1 MRIFFHRVAK
11 EFVLDS
17 CMLRASSLAF
27 STLLALV
34 PLTAFIFSLFTGF
47 GAFEDVKLQLQQF
60 VIDFLVPT
68 RTEEVMLYIER
79 FIDNTRTLGVVGLLF
94 FAFTSMILL
103 NGISANINSIW
114 GSTSR
119 RGFIRKFLMYMAVI
133 VLSTLLIGASFTFT
147 HTIRRI
153 VENFPDIS
161 AILKVLVRLA
171 PSLFVF
177 ITIWLITYAIPSA
190 KVDILSSLIGA
201 AAGTV
206 LWDIARFV
214 FIDGTN
220 YMIRLSVI
228 YGSIAA
234 IPIFLI
240 WLSIIWSIIFL
251 SSEITYVHQHRHL
264 WWREQHGGHMPP
276 RQQMLM
282 GLQIYLYIAR
292 SFYSGNKPPQIK
304 DLADSFSITTNLV
317 EFFTGQLESGGLVF
331 KSPNANPHLL
341 PQKDLSRTSV
351 GEVLDILHGRQV
363 AEGGDIS
370 YTEARKIVQQSIQVG
385 RRQFDQLTVLQL
397 IETIEKD
404 SPDASPDA

>member
-1 MRIFFHRVAK
+1 M
-11 EFVLDS
+11 LDC

-47 GAFEDVKLQLQQF
+47 GAFEDVKIQLQQF

-103 NGISANINSIW
+103 NGISSNINSIW

-119 RGFIRKFLMYMAVI
+119 RGFVRKFLMYMAVI

-161 AILKVLVRLA
+161 AILRVLVRLA

-177 ITIWLITYAIPSA
+177 ITIWLITYAIPAA
-190 KVDILSSLIGA
+190 KVNIPSSLIGA

-206 LWDIARFV
+206 LWDIARFI

-251 SSEITYVHQHRHL
+251 SSEITYVHQHRQL

-292 SFYSGNKPPQIK
+292 SFYSGKRPPQIK
-304 DLADSFSITTNLV
+304 TLADHFSITTNLV

-341 PQKDLSRTSV
+341 PQKDLSRTSIS
-351 GEVLDILHGRQV
+351 EVLGILHGRQV

-370 YTEARKIVQQSIQVG
+370 YTEARKIVQQSIQSG
-385 RRQFDQLTVLQL
+385 RQQFDQLTVLQL
-397 IETIEKD
+397 IETIEREA
-404 SPDASPDA
+404 PEE